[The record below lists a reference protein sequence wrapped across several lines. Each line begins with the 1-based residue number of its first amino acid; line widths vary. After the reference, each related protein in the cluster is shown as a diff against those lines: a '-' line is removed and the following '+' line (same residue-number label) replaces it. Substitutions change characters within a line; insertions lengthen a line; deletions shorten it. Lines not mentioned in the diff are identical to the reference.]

1 MESSD
6 KNVKGE
12 NGMSITFPKFSET
25 EISKSNN
32 NSNNTTSFGLIK
44 FDFFDTDSSTISE
57 FMSLSLNAKIEK
69 FKENPSY
76 RKLKDKNSS
85 NTFLHYICMNDDNFP
100 LMEIIRPTNKEI
112 NKQNNLGQTSL
123 HIAIINKNE
132 KIIKYL
138 IHNGANVNIS
148 DNNLNMSLHLAV
160 LNNDIEIIKLLIEN
174 KANPLL
180 INKNK
185 ETVLDIAIKRDYKEC
200 INLLKEVSLMNE
212 SKNENNKKVLNL
224 KNQFNINENKNKNNI
239 NGKEINKNINLNNL
253 NINNNIFSHK
263 IIHYKKKINDIF
275 STPKKNNINIKTYDK
290 NKNQCKNISLTS
302 NRNNVFFTSKKAKP
316 RQRTNSTT
324 TINFPL
330 NEKIYTKKIINRS
343 QSTSNANIIENNY
356 ENNIPRKTDF
366 IMQNEVFLD
375 SDNESIEE
383 EESIIREK
391 DIIKKEETIPCLINK
406 ENKIEKI
413 IESFTSMKTIKVTPL
428 TETNNKINP
437 FQQIDSFVSAIH
449 KNDQGISESDG
460 YIKEDGVI
468 IVEPSIDITNNNINK
483 DNINNKKKEEKEK
496 INKNNIKDTKKD
508 LYDFLKKIE
517 MEEYNELLI
526 KEGFD
531 DINLVIN
538 QMKNGNPINDDIL
551 KEIGINRPGD
561 RAKILIR
568 IQECAKLFEF
578 KIPFEAV
585 YYINR
590 KKYELLKYDF
600 HVKALQ
606 NWLKKLNLQNYLEN
620 FYNNGYYSPELIF
633 IQKASKFP
641 INETILERDLK
652 IENIN
657 DRKLI
662 MASITSNS
670 KNYISELKKKQEKRN
685 YENGFYEKEKEVDD
699 NKCNIY

>member
-85 NTFLHYICMNDDNFP
+85 NTFLHYICMNDDNYP
-100 LMEIIRPTNKEI
+100 LMEIIKPTNKEI

-200 INLLKEVSLMNE
+200 INLLKKVSLMNE
-212 SKNENNKKVLNL
+212 SKKENNKKILNL
-224 KNQFNINENKNKNNI
+224 KNQFNLNEDKNKNNI

-263 IIHYKKKINDIF
+263 IIRYKKKINDIF

-413 IESFTSMKTIKVTPL
+413 IESFTSTKTIKVTPL

-517 MEEYNELLI
+517 MEGYNELLI

-590 KKYELLKYDF
+590 KKYELLKFDF